1 MWRDPTDDAYGTD
14 KASHEEEA
22 AGDGWDEGKSVHQGG
37 LGLKD
42 SLKDRLAR
50 LEQRGIPA
58 ADLKALRADL
68 EALEAK
74 YAQEAR

>member
-1 MWRDPTDDAYGTD
+1 MHKIAYGTD

-22 AGDGWDEGKSVHQGG
+22 EGEAWDEKKAQHDGG
-37 LGLKD
+37 LGLRD

-50 LEQRGIPA
+50 LEQRGVPA
-58 ADLKALRADL
+58 SEMKALRANL

-74 YAQEAR
+74 YAQEEAR

>member
-1 MWRDPTDDAYGTD
+1 
-14 KASHEEEA
+14 
-22 AGDGWDEGKSVHQGG
+22 
-37 LGLKD
+37 
-42 SLKDRLAR
+42 LAR

-58 ADLKALRADL
+58 SEMKALRADL